1 MLFVAIPL
9 VERLGRRTLLLWF
22 APICIFSLLIIGG
35 VLRAEGPAVG
45 PVLVTF
51 AYGEP
56 LPVPPCLFE
65 SANNA

>member
-1 MLFVAIPL
+1 MLFIAVPL

-45 PVLVTF
+45 PALVTF

-56 LPVPPCLFE
+56 LLVPKCAP
-65 SANNA
+65 